1 MRNKNLQSFI
11 VLLAGIGLLIATS
24 LLLDLEFIKK
34 QFVRQIIVYFVM
46 AFQAF
51 VMFRIWKNIYN

>member
-1 MRNKNLQSFI
+1 MKNKNLQSFI
-11 VLLAGIGLLIATS
+11 VLLAGISLLIATS
-24 LLLDLEFIKK
+24 LLLDIEFIKK